1 MTAGIPVEEM
11 IPNYPVF
18 MEKDWNECSESGD
31 FGYIFFEWYR
41 WVGNLATVVAFIQPN
56 SGEFAP
62 ISKREYHLW
71 SALIGRCSRLMLS
84 IIALTHEREFGET
97 ASIIHRSLMETAV
110 KLIWVSAKDIVNR
123 TERLIANGLQPE
135 LEFERLIRSNIQNN
149 GGNATPLEKRM
160 LVSIENHFLAAGLTK
175 NEVEQAKRIP
185 NLASMFEDIGW
196 SRLEYVIFQRL
207 GSHAV
212 HGNWPA
218 LIVDYL
224 VESDLEGID
233 FMPRGTPVVMH
244 PNLYMSGGRLVLAAI
259 AAYCRACLSPAAGT
273 DFEGLAEEAYD
284 RLMQDYEKA
293 IELGL

>member
-1 MTAGIPVEEM
+1 MAAGIPVEEM
-11 IPNYPVF
+11 IANYPAF
-18 MEKDWNECSESGD
+18 IEKDWNECAESGD

-56 SGEFAP
+56 SGDFAA

-71 SALIGRCSRLMLS
+71 SALVGRCSRLMLS
-84 IIALTHEREFGET
+84 IIALTHEREFGAQDTE
-97 ASIIHRSLMETAV
+97 
-110 KLIWVSAKDIVNR
+110 NR
-123 TERLIANGLQPE
+123 TERLIANGLHPE

-149 GGNATPLEKRM
+149 GGNSTPLEKRM

-175 NEVEQAKRIP
+175 NEVEQAKRLP
-185 NLASMFEDIGW
+185 NLASMFKDIGW
-196 SRLEYVIFQRL
+196 SRLDYVVFQRL

-212 HGNWPA
+212 HGNWPV
-218 LIVDYL
+218 LIIDYL

-259 AAYCRACLSPAAGT
+259 AAYCRVCLSPAAGT